1 MFFLLGGAV
10 GALLLAIV
18 GLSMDWVVTSGRAN
32 AAAAEMS
39 DKAVQDQLAKICMH
53 QFNADSARTD
63 NLAKIKSMNDW
74 EKEKFV
80 EDLGWA
86 KMPGSDSSVSGVA
99 RVCATTLANAG
110 R

>member
-1 MFFLLGGAV
+1 
-10 GALLLAIV
+10 
-18 GLSMDWVVTSGRAN
+18 
-32 AAAAEMS
+32 
-39 DKAVQDQLAKICMH
+39 
-53 QFNADSARTD
+53 
-63 NLAKIKSMNDW
+63 MNDW

-110 R
+110 